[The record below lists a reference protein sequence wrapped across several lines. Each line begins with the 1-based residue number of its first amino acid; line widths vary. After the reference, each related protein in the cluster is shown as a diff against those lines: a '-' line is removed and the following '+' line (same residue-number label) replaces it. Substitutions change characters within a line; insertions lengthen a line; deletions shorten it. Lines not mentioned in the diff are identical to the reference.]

1 MAQKR
6 IEYID
11 ALRGFAILLVV
22 FMHVPQYGFHHEV
35 GGMFM
40 MMAKMVAL
48 TISHK
53 LCACRKILWS
63 QHFLQC

>member
-22 FMHVPQYGFHHEV
+22 FMHVPQYGFHQEV
-35 GGMFM
+35 GGMYM
-40 MMAKMVAL
+40 MMA
-48 TISHK
+48 IH
-53 LCACRKILWS
+53 ILQSNMYLKRWIWNK
-63 QHFLQC
+63 FD